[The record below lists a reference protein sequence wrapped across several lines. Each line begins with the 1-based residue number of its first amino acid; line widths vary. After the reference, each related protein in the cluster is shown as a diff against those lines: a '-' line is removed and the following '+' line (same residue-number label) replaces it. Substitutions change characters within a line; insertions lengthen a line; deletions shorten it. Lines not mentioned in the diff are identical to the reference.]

1 MNKQELVENKSI
13 SGNENNAKLTQIDC
27 AYGSQST
34 SLMPMQQQFRWF
46 RMEAAALSQSDL

>member
-13 SGNENNAKLTQIDC
+13 SGNENNAKLTQIDR

-34 SLMPMQQQFRWF
+34 SLMPMQ
-46 RMEAAALSQSDL
+46 